1 MPYYAS
7 AVDLFDSITIE
18 WICCMP
24 KLCSSCFTLVG
35 QDNYMQKY
43 SWPLASWTWCYNTTG
58 QWPCRLIHNFIFR
71 CFQGGRGVSSN
82 SISTFFRFMEGFGP
96 FLTLTSNIG
105 FWGPKQKTKIRI
117 KRISSRRKFIHG

>member
-1 MPYYAS
+1 MC
-7 AVDLFDSITIE
+7 DGITINGLAA
-18 WICCMP
+18 CRNYAA
-24 KLCSSCFTLVG
+24 LVSHLWDRITTCKNTVG
-35 QDNYMQKY
+35 H
-43 SWPLASWTWCYNTTG
+43 WPAEPDATILPG

-105 FWGPKQKTKIRI
+105 FWGPKQKTKIKI